1 MAQDSSLPLVRTVVV
16 SDLHLGSR
24 SEGDVLR
31 RRVAREKL
39 LERVEGADRL
49 VLLGDTVELRQGP
62 AREAMAIAQPVLE
75 ELGAELGK
83 GTEVILVPGNHDH
96 ALVAPWLEARGAHVE
111 PPPLGLE
118 EHPGSDASAATEA
131 IAQWLAP
138 ATLRV
143 AYPGVWL
150 RDDVYATHGHY
161 LDRHTTVPTFER
173 LGAGIMGRLV
183 GAVPDEAKPD
193 DYEAA
198 LAPLYAWMHAMAER
212 SGSGKR
218 RPPSGASAEAWRVL
232 GGDGHR
238 PLRGRLLAGILPLG
252 ISGVNR
258 LGLGPVRA
266 DFSAEELR
274 RAGVLAM
281 GEAVRRMGIEANHV
295 LYGHTHRA
303 GPFANDDSL
312 EWTLEGGGRLT
323 NTGCWVYEE
332 MFLQRGRS
340 SPYWPGCVVEVR
352 DGPTRPPPILSRLLT
367 EVDPDALKAP
377 GRG

>member
-1 MAQDSSLPLVRTVVV
+1 MAAHVSLPAVRTVVV

-39 LERVEGADRL
+39 LERIDGADRL

-75 ELGAELGK
+75 ELGAALGK
-83 GTEVILVPGNHDH
+83 GGEVILVPGNHDH
-96 ALVAPWLEARGAHVE
+96 ALVSPWLERRGAHVE
-111 PPPLGLE
+111 PAPLRLE
-118 EHPGSDASAATEA
+118 EHPGKDASAATEA

-138 ATLRV
+138 AALTV
-143 AYPGVWL
+143 AYPGIWL

-183 GAVPDEAKPD
+183 GAVPEEEARPE

-198 LAPLYAWMHAMAER
+198 LAPLYAWMHAMAQR
-212 SGSGKR
+212 SGGGKP
-218 RPPSGASAEAWRVL
+218 RPPSSASAEAWRVL

-281 GEAVRRMGIEANHV
+281 AESVARLGIEARHV

-312 EWTLEGGGRLT
+312 EWALQGGGRLT
-323 NTGCWVYEE
+323 NTGCWVYEAI
-332 MFLQRGRS
+332 FLQRGRS
-340 SPYWPGCVVEVR
+340 SPYWPGCVVEIAAS
-352 DGPTRPPPILSRLLT
+352 GPPILSRLLT

-377 GRG
+377 VRG

>member
-1 MAQDSSLPLVRTVVV
+1 MAGDSSLRSVRTVVI

-31 RRVAREKL
+31 RRVARDAL
-39 LERVEGADRL
+39 LERVDGANRL
-49 VLLGDTVELRQGP
+49 VLLGDTIELRQGP
-62 AREAMAIAQPVLE
+62 SREAMAVARPVLE
-75 ELGAELGK
+75 ELGGALGR
-83 GTEVILVPGNHDH
+83 GGEIIVVPGNHDH
-96 ALVAPWLEARGAHVE
+96 ALVAPWLERRGAHVE
-111 PPPLGLE
+111 PPPLGHE
-118 EHPGSDASAATEA
+118 EHPGADASAATEA
-131 IAQWLAP
+131 IAQWVAP
-138 ATLRV
+138 AKLTV
-143 AYPGVWL
+143 AYPGIWL
-150 RDDVYATHGHY
+150 REDVYATHGHY

-183 GAVPDEAKPD
+183 GAVPEDEAQPD

-218 RPPSGASAEAWRVL
+218 RPPSSASAEAWRVL

-266 DFSAEELR
+266 DFSADELR

-281 GEAVRRMGIEANHV
+281 SEVVARLGIDARHV
-295 LYGHTHRA
+295 LFGHTHRA

-312 EWTLEGGGRLT
+312 EWSVRGGGRLT
-323 NTGCWVYEE
+323 NTGCWVYEAL
-332 MFLQRGRS
+332 FLQRGRS
-340 SPYWPGCVVEVR
+340 SPYWPGSVVELG
-352 DGPTRPPPILSRLLT
+352 DAGPPILSRLLT

-377 GRG
+377 DRG

>member
-1 MAQDSSLPLVRTVVV
+1 VSPTRTLVV

-31 RRVAREKL
+31 RRAARDAL
-39 LERVEGADRL
+39 LARADGADRL
-49 VLLGDTVELRQGP
+49 VLLGDTIELRQGP
-62 AREAMAIAQPVLE
+62 MREAMAVARPILE
-75 ELGAELGK
+75 ELGGALGS
-83 GTEVILVPGNHDH
+83 GCEVVLVPGNHDH

-111 PPPLGLE
+111 PAPLGLE
-118 EHPGSDASAATEA
+118 EHPGSGASAATEA
-131 IAQWLAP
+131 IAQWLSP
-138 ATLRV
+138 ASLTV

-183 GAVPDEAKPD
+183 GPLPDAATPD

-198 LAPLYAWMHAMAER
+198 LAPLYAWMHAMAAR
-212 SGSGKR
+212 SGGRR
-218 RPPSGASAEAWRVL
+218 RPPSSATAEAWRVL

-238 PLRGRLLAGILPLG
+238 PLRGRLLAGVLPLG

-266 DFSAEELR
+266 DLSADELR
-274 RAGVLAM
+274 RAGVFAM
-281 GEAVRRMGIEANHV
+281 AESVARLGIEARYV

-303 GPFANDDSL
+303 GPFTNDDSM
-312 EWTLEGGGRLT
+312 EWALRDGGRLT
-323 NTGCWVYEE
+323 NTGCWVYESL
-332 MFLQRGRS
+332 FLQRGRA
-340 SPYWPGCVVEVR
+340 SPYWPGTVVELGAS
-352 DGPTRPPPILSRLLT
+352 GPPLLSRLLT

-377 GRG
+377 DRG

>member
-1 MAQDSSLPLVRTVVV
+1 MAQDSSLRCVRTVVV

-24 SEGDVLR
+24 GEGDVLR
-31 RRVAREKL
+31 RRAARDKL
-39 LERVEGADRL
+39 LERLDGADRL
-49 VLLGDTVELRQGP
+49 VLLGDAIELRQGP
-62 AREAMAIAQPVLE
+62 ARDAMAVARPVLE
-75 ELGAELGK
+75 ELGGALGK
-83 GTEVILVPGNHDH
+83 DGEVVLVPGNHDH
-96 ALVAPWLEARGAHVE
+96 ALVAPWIERRGAHVE
-111 PPPLGLE
+111 PAPLGLE
-118 EHPGSDASAATEA
+118 EHPGAKASAATEA
-131 IAQWLAP
+131 IAAWVAP
-138 ATLRV
+138 ATLTV
-143 AYPGVWL
+143 AYPGIWL
-150 RDDVYATHGHY
+150 RNDVYATHGHY

-183 GAVPDEAKPD
+183 GAVPEADARPD

-218 RPPSGASAEAWRVL
+218 RPPSSASAEAWRVL

-258 LGLGPVRA
+258 LGLGPVKA

-281 GEAVRRMGIEANHV
+281 SEVAARLSIEARHV

-303 GPFANDDSL
+303 GPFADDDSL
-312 EWTLEGGGRLT
+312 EWTLPGGGRLT
-323 NTGCWVYEE
+323 NTGCWVYEAL
-332 MFLQRGRS
+332 FLARGRS
-340 SPYWPGCVVEVR
+340 SPYWPGSVVELL
-352 DGPTRPPPILSRLLT
+352 DAGPPILSRLLT
-367 EVDPDALKAP
+367 EVDPDALRAP
-377 GRG
+377 DRG

>member
-1 MAQDSSLPLVRTVVV
+1 LSGVRTVVV

-24 SEGDVLR
+24 SEADVLR
-31 RRVAREKL
+31 RRAPRDKL
-39 LERVEGADRL
+39 VERVEGADRL
-49 VLLGDTVELRQGP
+49 VLLGDTIELRQGP
-62 AREAMAIAQPVLE
+62 AREAMAVAQPVLE
-75 ELGAELGK
+75 ELGGALGK
-83 GTEVILVPGNHDH
+83 GGEVILVAGNHDH
-96 ALVAPWLEARGAHVE
+96 ALVAPWLERRGAHVE
-111 PPPLGLE
+111 PPPLNLE
-118 EHPGSDASAATEA
+118 EHPGPSASAATEA
-131 IAQWLAP
+131 IAQWLKP
-138 ATLRV
+138 ARLTV

-183 GAVPDEAKPD
+183 GSVPETDAKPE

-212 SGSGKR
+212 SGGARR
-218 RPPSGASAEAWRVL
+218 RPPSAVSAEAWRVL
-232 GGDGHR
+232 GGDGHK

-252 ISGVNR
+252 ISGINA

-274 RAGVLAM
+274 RAGVFAM
-281 GEAVRRMGIEANHV
+281 AGAVARLGIEARHV

-312 EWTLEGGGRLT
+312 EWSLQDGGRLT
-323 NTGCWVYEE
+323 NTGCWVYEAV
-332 MFLQRGRS
+332 FLQRGRS
-340 SPYWPGCVVEVR
+340 SPYWPGCVVELR
-352 DGPTRPPPILSRLLT
+352 DSGPPILSRLLT
-367 EVDPDALKAP
+367 EVGPGALRAP
-377 GRG
+377 ARG

>member
-1 MAQDSSLPLVRTVVV
+1 MAGDSSLPAVRTVVV

-31 RRVAREKL
+31 RRVARDAL
-39 LERVEGADRL
+39 LERIDGADRL
-49 VLLGDTVELRQGP
+49 VLLGDIVELRQGP
-62 AREAMAIAQPVLE
+62 ARDAMAIAQPVLE
-75 ELGAELGK
+75 ELGAALGA
-83 GTEVILVPGNHDH
+83 GGEVVLVAGNHDH

-111 PPPLGLE
+111 PPPLGME
-118 EHPGSDASAATEA
+118 EHPGTGASAATEA

-138 ATLRV
+138 ASLTV

-183 GAVPDEAKPD
+183 GAVPESAAPE

-212 SGSGKR
+212 SGGGKR
-218 RPPSGASAEAWRVL
+218 RPPSSASVEAWRVL
-232 GGDGHR
+232 GGDGR
-238 PLRGRLLAGILPLG
+238 QPLRGRLLAGILPLG

-274 RAGVLAM
+274 RAGVHAM
-281 GEAVRRMGIEANHV
+281 AEAVARLGIEASHV

-312 EWTLEGGGRLT
+312 EWSLQGGGRLT
-323 NTGCWVYEE
+323 NTGCWVYEAA
-332 MFLQRGRS
+332 FLQRGRS

-352 DGPTRPPPILSRLLT
+352 DAGPPILSRLLT
-367 EVDPDALKAP
+367 QVDPDAL
-377 GRG
+377 RGPARA

>member
-31 RRVAREKL
+31 RRVARDKL
-39 LERVEGADRL
+39 LERIDGADRL
-49 VLLGDTVELRQGP
+49 VLLGDAIELRQGP
-62 AREAMAIAQPVLE
+62 ARDAMAVARPVLE
-75 ELGAELGK
+75 ELGGALGA
-83 GTEVILVPGNHDH
+83 GGEVVVVPGNHDH
-96 ALVAPWLEARGAHVE
+96 ALVAPWLERRGAHVE

-118 EHPGSDASAATEA
+118 EHPGPAASPATEA
-131 IAQWLAP
+131 IAQWVAP
-138 ATLRV
+138 AKLTV
-143 AYPGVWL
+143 AYPGIWL

-183 GAVPDEAKPD
+183 GTVPEEARPE

-218 RPPSGASAEAWRVL
+218 RPPSSASAEAWRVL

-258 LGLGPVRA
+258 LGLGPVKA
-266 DFSAEELR
+266 DFSTEELR

-281 GEAVRRMGIEANHV
+281 SEAVARLGIEARHV

-312 EWTLEGGGRLT
+312 EWSLRDGGRLT

-340 SPYWPGCVVEVR
+340 SPYWPGSVVELR
-352 DGPTRPPPILSRLLT
+352 DSGPPILSRLLT

-377 GRG
+377 ARG

>member
-1 MAQDSSLPLVRTVVV
+1 MERLLRFRPREYVAPCCTNGGPHVRVSSPSPGRSTFTTSAPRSPSVCGQWGPASRREKSATSSPSRAPGAMAQDSSLPIVRTVVV

-75 ELGAELGK
+75 ELGGALGD
-83 GTEVILVPGNHDH
+83 GGEVVLVPGNHDH
-96 ALVAPWLEARGAHVE
+96 ALVAPWLERRGAHVE
-111 PPPLGLE
+111 PAALGLE
-118 EHPGSDASAATEA
+118 EHPGADASAATEA
-131 IAQWLAP
+131 IAQWMAP
-138 ATLRV
+138 ATLIV

-183 GAVPDEAKPD
+183 GTVPEQDAKPD

-212 SGSGKR
+212 SSMGRR
-218 RPPSGASAEAWRVL
+218 RPPSAASAE
-232 GGDGHR
+232 
-238 PLRGRLLAGILPLG
+238 
-252 ISGVNR
+252 
-258 LGLGPVRA
+258 
-266 DFSAEELR
+266 
-274 RAGVLAM
+274 
-281 GEAVRRMGIEANHV
+281 
-295 LYGHTHRA
+295 
-303 GPFANDDSL
+303 
-312 EWTLEGGGRLT
+312 
-323 NTGCWVYEE
+323 
-332 MFLQRGRS
+332 
-340 SPYWPGCVVEVR
+340 
-352 DGPTRPPPILSRLLT
+352 
-367 EVDPDALKAP
+367 
-377 GRG
+377 

>member
-1 MAQDSSLPLVRTVVV
+1 VRTVVV

-24 SEGDVLR
+24 SESDVLR
-31 RRVAREKL
+31 RRAAREKL
-39 LERVEGADRL
+39 IERVEGADRL
-49 VLLGDTVELRQGP
+49 VLLGDTIELRQGP
-62 AREAMAIAQPVLE
+62 AREAMAVAQPVLE
-75 ELGAELGK
+75 QLGAALGK
-83 GTEVILVPGNHDH
+83 GSEVILVAGNHDH
-96 ALVAPWLEARGAHVE
+96 ALVAPWLERRGAHVE
-111 PPPLGLE
+111 PPPLNLE
-118 EHPGSDASAATEA
+118 EHPGPAASAATEA

-138 ATLRV
+138 ADLTV

-183 GAVPDEAKPD
+183 GSVPETAARPE

-212 SGSGKR
+212 SGGSRR
-218 RPPSGASAEAWRVL
+218 RPPSAASAEAWRVL

-252 ISGVNR
+252 ISGINA

-274 RAGVLAM
+274 RAGVFAM
-281 GEAVRRMGIEANHV
+281 AEAVARLGVKARHV

-303 GPFANDDSL
+303 GPFADDDSL
-312 EWTLEGGGRLT
+312 EWSLQDGGRLT
-323 NTGCWVYEE
+323 NTGCWVYESV
-332 MFLQRGRS
+332 FLQRGRS
-340 SPYWPGCVVEVR
+340 SPYWPGCVVELQ
-352 DGPTRPPPILSRLLT
+352 DGPTRPPPVLSRLLT
-367 EVDPDALKAP
+367 EVDPDALRAP
-377 GRG
+377 ARG

>member
-31 RRVAREKL
+31 RRVARDAL
-39 LERVEGADRL
+39 LERVDGADRL
-49 VLLGDTVELRQGP
+49 VLLGDTIELRQSP
-62 AREAMAIAQPVLE
+62 ARDAMAIAQPVLE
-75 ELGAELGK
+75 ELGAALGK
-83 GTEVILVPGNHDH
+83 GGEVVLVPGNHDH
-96 ALVAPWLEARGAHVE
+96 ALVAPWLERRGAHVE

-118 EHPGSDASAATEA
+118 EHPGTGASAATEA
-131 IAQWLAP
+131 IAQWIAP
-138 ATLRV
+138 ARLTV
-143 AYPGVWL
+143 AYPGIWL

-183 GAVPDEAKPD
+183 GAVPEEGARPD

-212 SGSGKR
+212 SGGGKR
-218 RPPSGASAEAWRVL
+218 RPPSSASAEAWRVL

-281 GEAVRRMGIEANHV
+281 AEAVARLSIDARHV

-303 GPFANDDSL
+303 GPFADDDSL
-312 EWTLEGGGRLT
+312 EWSLRDGGGRLT
-323 NTGCWVYEE
+323 NTGCWVYEAL
-332 MFLQRGRS
+332 FLARGRS
-340 SPYWPGCVVEVR
+340 SPYWPGSVVELR
-352 DGPTRPPPILSRLLT
+352 DAGPPVLSRLLT

-377 GRG
+377 DRG

>member
-1 MAQDSSLPLVRTVVV
+1 MRTVVV

-24 SEGDVLR
+24 GEGDVLR
-31 RRVAREKL
+31 RRAARDKL
-39 LERVEGADRL
+39 LERLDGADRL
-49 VLLGDTVELRQGP
+49 VLLGDTIELRQGP
-62 AREAMAIAQPVLE
+62 ARDAMAVARPVLE
-75 ELGAELGK
+75 ELGGALGK
-83 GTEVILVPGNHDH
+83 DAEVVLVPGNHDH
-96 ALVAPWLEARGAHVE
+96 ALVAPWIERRGAHVE

-118 EHPGSDASAATEA
+118 EHPGATASAATEA
-131 IAQWLAP
+131 IATWVAP
-138 ATLRV
+138 ATLTV
-143 AYPGVWL
+143 AYPGIWL
-150 RDDVYATHGHY
+150 RNDVYATHGHY

-183 GAVPDEAKPD
+183 GAVPEEHARPD

-198 LAPLYAWMHAMAER
+198 LAPLYAWMNAMAER

-218 RPPSGASAEAWRVL
+218 RPPSSASAEAWRVL

-258 LGLGPVRA
+258 LGLGPVKA

-281 GEAVRRMGIEANHV
+281 SDVATRLGIEARHV

-303 GPFANDDSL
+303 GPFADDDSL
-312 EWTLEGGGRLT
+312 EWTLPGGGRLT
-323 NTGCWVYEE
+323 NTGCWVYEAL
-332 MFLQRGRS
+332 FLQRGRS
-340 SPYWPGCVVEVR
+340 SPYWPGSVVELL
-352 DGPTRPPPILSRLLT
+352 DAGPPILSRLLA
-367 EVDPDALKAP
+367 EVDPDALRAP
-377 GRG
+377 DRG

>member
-1 MAQDSSLPLVRTVVV
+1 VSGVRTVVI
-16 SDLHLGSR
+16 SDLHLGAR

-31 RRVAREKL
+31 RRAAREAL
-39 LERVEGADRL
+39 LERLDGVDRL
-49 VLLGDTVELRQGP
+49 VLLGDTIELRQGP
-62 AREAMAIAQPVLE
+62 AREAMAIARPVLE
-75 ELGAELGK
+75 ELGGALGRGAEVVL
-83 GTEVILVPGNHDH
+83 LAGNHDH
-96 ALVAPWLEARGAHVE
+96 ALVAPWLQARGAHVE

-118 EHPGSDASAATEA
+118 EHPGPGASAATEA

-138 ATLRV
+138 ATLTV
-143 AYPGVWL
+143 AYPGIWL

-183 GAVPDEAKPD
+183 GAVPESATPD

-218 RPPSGASAEAWRVL
+218 RPPAGASAEAWRVL

-266 DFSAEELR
+266 DFSAQELR

-281 GEAVRRMGIEANHV
+281 GESIARLGVEARHV
-295 LYGHTHRA
+295 IYGHTHRA
-303 GPFANDDSL
+303 GPFADDDSL
-312 EWTLEGGGRLT
+312 EWSLRTGGRLT
-323 NTGCWVYEE
+323 NTGCWVYEAV
-332 MFLQRGRS
+332 FLQRGRS
-340 SPYWPGCVVEVR
+340 SPYWPGCIVEL
-352 DGPTRPPPILSRLLT
+352 DDDPARPPVLSRLLT

>member
-1 MAQDSSLPLVRTVVV
+1 VFYVRTVIV

-24 SEGDVLR
+24 SEADVLR
-31 RRVAREKL
+31 RRAAREKL
-39 LERVEGADRL
+39 IERLEGADRL
-49 VLLGDTVELRQGP
+49 VLLGDTIELRQGP
-62 AREAMAIAQPVLE
+62 ARESMAVAQPVLE
-75 ELGAELGK
+75 ELGAALGK

-96 ALVAPWLEARGAHVE
+96 ALVAPWLERRGAHVE

-118 EHPGSDASAATEA
+118 EHPGPAASAATEA

-138 ATLRV
+138 AKLTV

-183 GAVPDEAKPD
+183 GTVPEADARPE

-198 LAPLYAWMHAMAER
+198 LAPLYAWMHALAER
-212 SGSGKR
+212 SGGGRR
-218 RPPSGASAEAWRVL
+218 RPPSAASAEAWRVL

-252 ISGVNR
+252 ISGINA

-274 RAGVLAM
+274 RAGVFAM
-281 GEAVRRMGIEANHV
+281 AEAVGRLGISARHV

-303 GPFANDDSL
+303 GPFTNDDSL
-312 EWTLEGGGRLT
+312 EWSLRDGGRLT
-323 NTGCWVYEE
+323 NTGCWVYEAV
-332 MFLQRGRS
+332 FLQRGRS
-340 SPYWPGCVVEVR
+340 SPYWPGCVVELR
-352 DGPTRPPPILSRLLT
+352 EKGPPVLSRLLT
-367 EVDPDALKAP
+367 EVDPDALRAP
-377 GRG
+377 ARG

>member
-1 MAQDSSLPLVRTVVV
+1 LSTVRTVVI

-31 RRVAREKL
+31 RRVARDKL
-39 LERVEGADRL
+39 IERVEDADRL

-62 AREAMAIAQPVLE
+62 AREAMAIARPVLE
-75 ELGAELGK
+75 ELGAALG
-83 GTEVILVPGNHDH
+83 GDCEVVLVPGNHDH
-96 ALVAPWLEARGAHVE
+96 ALVAPWLERRGAHVE

-118 EHPGSDASAATEA
+118 EHPGAEASAATEA

-138 ATLRV
+138 ASLTV

-183 GAVPDEAKPD
+183 GTVPETEARPE

-218 RPPSGASAEAWRVL
+218 RPPSSASAEAWRVL

-238 PLRGRLLAGILPLG
+238 PLRGRLLAGVLPLG

-281 GEAVRRMGIEANHV
+281 AEAVARLGIRAKHV

-312 EWTLEGGGRLT
+312 EWALRDGGRLT
-323 NTGCWVYEE
+323 NTGCWVYEAV
-332 MFLQRGRS
+332 FLQRGRS
-340 SPYWPGCVVEVR
+340 SPYWPGCVVEVDDDPSR
-352 DGPTRPPPILSRLLT
+352 SPPILSRLLT
-367 EVDPDALKAP
+367 EVDPDALRAP
-377 GRG
+377 ARA

>member
-1 MAQDSSLPLVRTVVV
+1 MTRQASLPAVRTVVV

-31 RRVAREKL
+31 RRVARDAL
-39 LERVEGADRL
+39 LERVDGADRL
-49 VLLGDTVELRQGP
+49 VLLGDAVELRQCP
-62 AREAMAIAQPVLE
+62 ARDAMAVAQPVLE
-75 ELGAELGK
+75 ELGAALGK
-83 GTEVILVPGNHDH
+83 GGEVVLVPGNHDH
-96 ALVAPWLEARGAHVE
+96 ALVAPWLERRGAHVE

-118 EHPGSDASAATEA
+118 EHPGTSASAATEA
-131 IAQWLAP
+131 IAQWMAP
-138 ATLRV
+138 ATLTV
-143 AYPGVWL
+143 AYPGIWL

-183 GAVPDEAKPD
+183 GAVPDEDARPD

-212 SGSGKR
+212 SGGGKR
-218 RPPSGASAEAWRVL
+218 RPPSSASAEAWRVL

-252 ISGVNR
+252 ITGVNR

-281 GEAVRRMGIEANHV
+281 AEVAGRLGIEASHI

-312 EWTLEGGGRLT
+312 EWSLPDGGGRLT
-323 NTGCWVYEE
+323 NTGCWVYEAL
-332 MFLQRGRS
+332 FLQRGRS
-340 SPYWPGCVVEVR
+340 SPYWPGSVVELR
-352 DGPTRPPPILSRLLT
+352 AAGPPILSRLLT

-377 GRG
+377 DRG

>member
-1 MAQDSSLPLVRTVVV
+1 MAGDSSLPAVRTVVV

-31 RRVAREKL
+31 RRVARDAL
-39 LERVEGADRL
+39 LERVDGADRL
-49 VLLGDTVELRQGP
+49 VLLGDAIELRQCP
-62 AREAMAIAQPVLE
+62 ARDAMAVAQPVLE
-75 ELGAELGK
+75 ELGAALGK
-83 GTEVILVPGNHDH
+83 GGEVVVVPGNHDH
-96 ALVAPWLEARGAHVE
+96 ALVAPWLERRGAHVE

-118 EHPGSDASAATEA
+118 EHPGTNASAATEA
-131 IAQWLAP
+131 IAQWMAP
-138 ATLRV
+138 ATLTV
-143 AYPGVWL
+143 AYPGIWL

-183 GAVPDEAKPD
+183 GAVPEEDARPD

-212 SGSGKR
+212 SGGGKR
-218 RPPSGASAEAWRVL
+218 RPPSSASAEAWRVL

-281 GEAVRRMGIEANHV
+281 AEVAGRLGIEASHI

-312 EWTLEGGGRLT
+312 EWSLPDGGGRLT
-323 NTGCWVYEE
+323 NTGCWVYEAL
-332 MFLQRGRS
+332 FLQRGRS
-340 SPYWPGCVVEVR
+340 SPYWPGSVVELR
-352 DGPTRPPPILSRLLT
+352 AAGPPILSRLLT

-377 GRG
+377 DRG

>member
-1 MAQDSSLPLVRTVVV
+1 MAQDSSLPLVRTVVI

-31 RRVAREKL
+31 RRVARDKL
-39 LERVEGADRL
+39 LERLDGGDRL
-49 VLLGDTVELRQGP
+49 VLLGDTIELRQGP

-75 ELGAELGK
+75 ELGGALGD
-83 GTEVILVPGNHDH
+83 GGEVVLVPGNHDH
-96 ALVAPWLEARGAHVE
+96 ALVAPWLERRGAHVE
-111 PPPLGLE
+111 PAALGLE
-118 EHPGSDASAATEA
+118 EHPGADASAATEA
-131 IAQWLAP
+131 IAQWMAP
-138 ATLRV
+138 ARLTV

-150 RDDVYATHGHY
+150 RDDIYATHGHY

-183 GAVPDEAKPD
+183 GAVPEQDAKPD

-212 SGSGKR
+212 SGMGRR

-281 GEAVRRMGIEANHV
+281 AEVAARLEVSARHV

-312 EWTLEGGGRLT
+312 EWSLQGGGRLT

-340 SPYWPGCVVEVR
+340 SPYWPGSVVEVR
-352 DGPTRPPPILSRLLT
+352 DSGPPILSRLLT

-377 GRG
+377 ARA

>member
-1 MAQDSSLPLVRTVVV
+1 MAEHVSLPAVRTVVV
-16 SDLHLGSR
+16 SDLHLGAR

-31 RRVAREKL
+31 RRVARDAL
-39 LERVEGADRL
+39 LERLDGADRL
-49 VLLGDTVELRQGP
+49 VLLGDTIELRQGP
-62 AREAMAIAQPVLE
+62 AREAMAVARPVLE
-75 ELGAELGK
+75 ELGAALGA
-83 GTEVILVPGNHDH
+83 GGEVVLVPGNHDH
-96 ALVAPWLEARGAHVE
+96 ALVAPWLERRGAHVE

-118 EHPGSDASAATEA
+118 EHPGPGAGPATEA
-131 IAQWLAP
+131 IAQWIAP
-138 ATLRV
+138 ASLTV
-143 AYPGVWL
+143 AYPGIWL

-183 GAVPDEAKPD
+183 GAVPAEAKPE

-212 SGSGKR
+212 SGGRR
-218 RPPSGASAEAWRVL
+218 RPPSSASAEARRDL

-266 DFSAEELR
+266 DFSSEELR

-281 GEAVRRMGIEANHV
+281 AEAVTRLGIEARHV

-312 EWTLEGGGRLT
+312 EWALPGGGRLT
-323 NTGCWVYEE
+323 NTGCWVYEAI
-332 MFLQRGRS
+332 FLQRGRS
-340 SPYWPGCVVEVR
+340 SPYWPGSVVELS
-352 DGPTRPPPILSRLLT
+352 GSGQPILSRLLT
-367 EVDPDALKAP
+367 KVDPDVLRAP
-377 GRG
+377 ARG

>member
-1 MAQDSSLPLVRTVVV
+1 
-16 SDLHLGSR
+16 
-24 SEGDVLR
+24 
-31 RRVAREKL
+31 
-39 LERVEGADRL
+39 
-49 VLLGDTVELRQGP
+49 
-62 AREAMAIAQPVLE
+62 
-75 ELGAELGK
+75 
-83 GTEVILVPGNHDH
+83 
-96 ALVAPWLEARGAHVE
+96 
-111 PPPLGLE
+111 
-118 EHPGSDASAATEA
+118 
-131 IAQWLAP
+131 
-138 ATLRV
+138 
-143 AYPGVWL
+143 
-150 RDDVYATHGHY
+150 
-161 LDRHTTVPTFER
+161 VPTFER

-183 GAVPDEAKPD
+183 GAVPEEARPE

-218 RPPSGASAEAWRVL
+218 RPPSSASTEAWRVL

-281 GEAVRRMGIEANHV
+281 AEAIARLGVEARHV

-312 EWTLEGGGRLT
+312 EWALQAGGRLT
-323 NTGCWVYEE
+323 NTGCWVYESI
-332 MFLQRGRS
+332 FLQRGRS
-340 SPYWPGCVVEVR
+340 SPYWPGSVVELG
-352 DGPTRPPPILSRLLT
+352 DSGPPILSRLLT
-367 EVDPDALKAP
+367 EVDPDALRAP
-377 GRG
+377 ARA

>member
-1 MAQDSSLPLVRTVVV
+1 VRTVVV

-31 RRVAREKL
+31 RRVARDRL
-39 LERVEGADRL
+39 LERVDGADRL
-49 VLLGDTVELRQGP
+49 VLLGDTIELRQGP
-62 AREAMAIAQPVLE
+62 AREAMAIARPVLE
-75 ELGAELGK
+75 ELGAALGK
-83 GTEVILVPGNHDH
+83 GAEVVLVPGNHDH
-96 ALVAPWLEARGAHVE
+96 ALVARWLESRGAHVE
-111 PPPLGLE
+111 PAPLNLE
-118 EHPGSDASAATEA
+118 EHPGPTASAATEA

-138 ATLRV
+138 ATLSV
-143 AYPGVWL
+143 AYPGIWL

-183 GAVPDEAKPD
+183 GAVPEEARPE

-212 SGSGKR
+212 SGGGRR
-218 RPPSGASAEAWRVL
+218 RPPSSASTEAWRVL

-281 GEAVRRMGIEANHV
+281 AEAVTRLGIEARHV

-312 EWTLEGGGRLT
+312 EWALPGGGRLT
-323 NTGCWVYEE
+323 NTGCWVYEAI
-332 MFLQRGRS
+332 FLQRGRS
-340 SPYWPGCVVEVR
+340 SPYWPGSVVELA
-352 DGPTRPPPILSRLLT
+352 DSGQPILNRLLT
-367 EVDPDALKAP
+367 QVDPDALRAP
-377 GRG
+377 ARG

>member
-1 MAQDSSLPLVRTVVV
+1 LSTVRTVVI

-31 RRVAREKL
+31 RRVARDKL
-39 LERVEGADRL
+39 IERVEDADRL

-62 AREAMAIAQPVLE
+62 ARESMAIARPVLE
-75 ELGAELGK
+75 ELGAALG
-83 GTEVILVPGNHDH
+83 GDCEVVLVPGNHDH
-96 ALVAPWLEARGAHVE
+96 ALVAPWLERRGAHVE

-118 EHPGSDASAATEA
+118 EHPGAEASAATEA

-138 ATLRV
+138 ASLTV

-183 GAVPDEAKPD
+183 GTVPETEARPE

-218 RPPSGASAEAWRVL
+218 RPPSSASAEAWRVL

-238 PLRGRLLAGILPLG
+238 PLRGRLLAGVLPLG

-281 GEAVRRMGIEANHV
+281 AEAVARLGIGAKHV

-312 EWTLEGGGRLT
+312 EWALRDGGRLT
-323 NTGCWVYEE
+323 NTGCWVYEAV
-332 MFLQRGRS
+332 FLQRGRS
-340 SPYWPGCVVEVR
+340 SPYWPGCVVEVDDDPSR
-352 DGPTRPPPILSRLLT
+352 SPPILSRLLT
-367 EVDPDALKAP
+367 EVDPDALRAP
-377 GRG
+377 ARA

>member
-1 MAQDSSLPLVRTVVV
+1 LSTVRTVVI

-31 RRVAREKL
+31 RRVARDKL
-39 LERVEGADRL
+39 IERVEDADRL

-62 AREAMAIAQPVLE
+62 AREAMAIARPVLE
-75 ELGAELGK
+75 ELGAALG
-83 GTEVILVPGNHDH
+83 GDCEVVLVPGNHDH
-96 ALVAPWLEARGAHVE
+96 ALVAPWLERRGAHVE

-118 EHPGSDASAATEA
+118 EHPGAEASAATEA

-138 ATLRV
+138 ASLTV

-183 GAVPDEAKPD
+183 GTVPETEARPE

-218 RPPSGASAEAWRVL
+218 RPPSSASAEAWRVL

-238 PLRGRLLAGILPLG
+238 PLRGRLLAGVLPLG

-281 GEAVRRMGIEANHV
+281 AEAVARLGIGAKHV

-312 EWTLEGGGRLT
+312 EWALRDGGRLT
-323 NTGCWVYEE
+323 NTGCWVYEAV
-332 MFLQRGRS
+332 FLQRGRS
-340 SPYWPGCVVEVR
+340 SPYWPGCVVEV
-352 DGPTRPPPILSRLLT
+352 DDDPTRPPPILSRLLT
-367 EVDPDALKAP
+367 EVDPDALRAP
-377 GRG
+377 ARA

>member
-1 MAQDSSLPLVRTVVV
+1 VRTVVV

-31 RRVAREKL
+31 RRAAREKL
-39 LERVEGADRL
+39 IERVDGSDRL
-49 VLLGDTVELRQGP
+49 VLLGDTIELRQGP
-62 AREAMAIAQPVLE
+62 AREAMAVAQPVLE
-75 ELGAELGK
+75 ELGAALGK
-83 GTEVILVPGNHDH
+83 GGEVVIVPGNHDH
-96 ALVAPWLEARGAHVE
+96 ALVAPWLERRGARVE
-111 PPPLGLE
+111 PPPLNLE
-118 EHPGSDASAATEA
+118 EHPGADASAATEA

-138 ATLRV
+138 AKLTV
-143 AYPGVWL
+143 AYPGIWL

-183 GAVPDEAKPD
+183 GAVPETEARPE

-198 LAPLYAWMHAMAER
+198 LAPLYAWMHAMSER
-212 SGSGKR
+212 SGGGRR
-218 RPPSGASAEAWRVL
+218 RPPSAASAEAWRVL

-252 ISGVNR
+252 ISGINR

-274 RAGVLAM
+274 RAGVFAM
-281 GEAVRRMGIEANHV
+281 AEAASRLGIEARHV

-312 EWTLEGGGRLT
+312 EWSLHDGGRLT
-323 NTGCWVYEE
+323 NTGCWVYEPV
-332 MFLQRGRS
+332 FLQRGRS
-340 SPYWPGCVVEVR
+340 SPYWPGCVVELR
-352 DGPTRPPPILSRLLT
+352 ASGPPILSRLLT

-377 GRG
+377 ARA

>member
-1 MAQDSSLPLVRTVVV
+1 MGAQASLPTVRTVIV

-31 RRVAREKL
+31 RRAAREKL
-39 LERVEGADRL
+39 IERVEGADRL

-62 AREAMAIAQPVLE
+62 AREAMAVAQPVLE
-75 ELGAELGK
+75 ELGAALGK
-83 GTEVILVPGNHDH
+83 GAEVVLVPGNHDH
-96 ALVAPWLEARGAHVE
+96 ALVAPWLEARGARVE
-111 PPPLGLE
+111 PPALNLE
-118 EHPGSDASAATEA
+118 EHPGAKASAATEA

-138 ATLRV
+138 AQLTV
-143 AYPGVWL
+143 VYPGVWL

-183 GAVPDEAKPD
+183 GPVPPAGARPE

-198 LAPLYAWMHAMAER
+198 LAPLYAWMHALAER
-212 SGSGKR
+212 SGGARR
-218 RPPSGASAEAWRVL
+218 RPPSAASAEAWRIL

-252 ISGVNR
+252 ISGINA

-274 RAGVLAM
+274 RAGVFAM
-281 GEAVRRMGIEANHV
+281 AEAVARLGIEARHV

-303 GPFANDDSL
+303 GPFANDDSM
-312 EWTLEGGGRLT
+312 EWSLQDGGRLT
-323 NTGCWVYEE
+323 NTGCWVYEAV
-332 MFLQRGRS
+332 FLQRGRS
-340 SPYWPGCVVEVR
+340 SPYWPGCVVELR
-352 DGPTRPPPILSRLLT
+352 ESGPPILSRLLT

-377 GRG
+377 ARG

>member
-1 MAQDSSLPLVRTVVV
+1 VSLVRTVVV

-31 RRVAREKL
+31 RRVARDQL
-39 LERVEGADRL
+39 LERLDGADRL
-49 VLLGDTVELRQGP
+49 VLLGDTIELRQGP
-62 AREAMAIAQPVLE
+62 AREAMGIARPVLE
-75 ELGAELGK
+75 ELGGALGP
-83 GTEVILVPGNHDH
+83 GGEVIVVPGNHDH
-96 ALVAPWLEARGAHVE
+96 ALVAPWLERRGAHVE

-118 EHPGSDASAATEA
+118 EHPGPTASTATEA
-131 IAQWLAP
+131 IAQWVAP
-138 ATLRV
+138 ATLTV
-143 AYPGVWL
+143 AYPGIWL

-183 GAVPDEAKPD
+183 GAVPEEDAKPD

-212 SGSGKR
+212 SGTGRR

-252 ISGVNR
+252 ITGVNR

-266 DFSAEELR
+266 DFSADELR

-281 GEAVRRMGIEANHV
+281 AESVARLGIDAKHV

-312 EWTLEGGGRLT
+312 EWSLHDGGRLT
-323 NTGCWVYEE
+323 NTGCWVYEA

-340 SPYWPGCVVEVR
+340 SPYWPGCVVEVG
-352 DGPTRPPPILSRLLT
+352 DSGPPILSRLLT
-367 EVDPDALKAP
+367 QVDPDALKAP
-377 GRG
+377 ARG

>member
-1 MAQDSSLPLVRTVVV
+1 
-16 SDLHLGSR
+16 
-24 SEGDVLR
+24 
-31 RRVAREKL
+31 
-39 LERVEGADRL
+39 
-49 VLLGDTVELRQGP
+49 
-62 AREAMAIAQPVLE
+62 
-75 ELGAELGK
+75 
-83 GTEVILVPGNHDH
+83 
-96 ALVAPWLEARGAHVE
+96 
-111 PPPLGLE
+111 
-118 EHPGSDASAATEA
+118 
-131 IAQWLAP
+131 
-138 ATLRV
+138 
-143 AYPGVWL
+143 
-150 RDDVYATHGHY
+150 VYATHGHY

-183 GAVPDEAKPD
+183 GAVPEDEAKPD

-218 RPPSGASAEAWRVL
+218 RPPSSASTEAWRVL

-238 PLRGRLLAGILPLG
+238 PLRGRLLAGVLPLG

-266 DFSAEELR
+266 DFSPEELR

-281 GEAVRRMGIEANHV
+281 GEAVARLGIEARHV

-303 GPFANDDSL
+303 GPLANDDSL
-312 EWTLEGGGRLT
+312 EWTAQDGARLT
-323 NTGCWVYEE
+323 NTGCWVYEAI
-332 MFLQRGRS
+332 FLQRGRS
-340 SPYWPGCVVEVR
+340 SPYWPGSVVELQ
-352 DGPTRPPPILSRLLT
+352 DSGPPVLSRLLT